1 MMNQQ
6 INMAVNRKDLERIF
20 GAETL
25 EVQPNEE
32 ELDFAD
38 KRAQI
43 KEDTSPLLSIEQ
55 YEYNYELFSEYGL
68 EKEMLKKVEP
78 HIRYLSRFEP
88 YRLLESRF
96 YKRFKYEKI
105 VQRYVEENI
114 NQINKGSDE

>member
-1 MMNQQ
+1 
-6 INMAVNRKDLERIF
+6 MAVNRKDLERIF